1 MTNNIMQKELELLRA
16 KIEHLEN
23 LAAIYS
29 DRDQV
34 RMQELLNEIRANEM
48 KLLDLMTSEN
58 IIC

>member
-1 MTNNIMQKELELLRA
+1 MTPNIMQKELELLRA

-34 RMQELLNEIRANEM
+34 RMNEILSELRANEM
-48 KLLDLMTSEN
+48 KLLELMIKEN